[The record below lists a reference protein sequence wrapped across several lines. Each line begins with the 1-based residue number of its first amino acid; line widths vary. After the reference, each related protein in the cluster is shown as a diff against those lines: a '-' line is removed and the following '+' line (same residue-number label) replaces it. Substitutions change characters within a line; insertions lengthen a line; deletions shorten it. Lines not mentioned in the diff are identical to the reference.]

1 MLIRRF
7 NQKGIA
13 TFRDFLGS
21 CREHANAAPAQEL
34 LTDKQMSEP
43 ITPQIEI
50 EQRPFKTKRDAAVYL
65 HDRLGR
71 IPKEALINDDG
82 LWSWLSLFYFDVI
95 CPTSAGQRKVRND
108 YTYIFESKSMRH
120 FYRHLLFISW
130 RILDVA
136 PKHNRLLL
144 DSSISV
150 LDKFSSEVMKRLYLT
165 RIPCFFEVLDRI
177 YWEPELG
184 RSRKGVVDAVRVTA
198 GDLSH
203 RLPLRIR
210 QLEKTYDLQ
219 SLTADALIELLGD
232 EFRFNDSLFEGKAS
246 MNAV

>member
-1 MLIRRF
+1 
-7 NQKGIA
+7 
-13 TFRDFLGS
+13 
-21 CREHANAAPAQEL
+21 
-34 LTDKQMSEP
+34 
-43 ITPQIEI
+43 
-50 EQRPFKTKRDAAVYL
+50 
-65 HDRLGR
+65 
-71 IPKEALINDDG
+71 
-82 LWSWLSLFYFDVI
+82 
-95 CPTSAGQRKVRND
+95 
-108 YTYIFESKSMRH
+108 
-120 FYRHLLFISW
+120 
-130 RILDVA
+130 
-136 PKHNRLLL
+136 
-144 DSSISV
+144 
-150 LDKFSSEVMKRLYLT
+150 MKRLYLT